1 MIEYIKPLP
10 NIFDPLSAPFWEGT
24 RRHELLVR
32 KCKGCGEYQW
42 PPRPMCSSCHFCD
55 FEWVKLSGKG
65 ILYTYTVVNR
75 AFNPVFENDVPYGI
89 AVIELEEGPRMVGN
103 SVDMKPEDLK
113 VGMPMEAVFND
124 VTDEVTLVNW
134 KPLST
139 GS

>member
-1 MIEYIKPLP
+1 
-10 NIFDPLSAPFWEGT
+10 
-24 RRHELLVR
+24 
-32 KCKGCGEYQW
+32 
-42 PPRPMCSSCHFCD
+42 MCSSCHFCD

-65 ILYTYTVVNR
+65 TLYTYTVVNR